1 MEKSNA
7 NNRQVKRT
15 RSWIFDALLALMDE
29 KPYNEIS
36 VSDIVEK
43 AGIARQ
49 TFYRSFNNKDDVIL
63 QFFDELFNLNP
74 VKVEN
79 IFREGG
85 RGIIKSTMSLGQ
97 FVKYANVL
105 KRILNAGTEH
115 LIYRYCQIWERAITD
130 LYTGKL
136 PGEKQLIFNYVVKY
150 QNAGT
155 MNIIIDWIKNDMP
168 LPVEVLADI
177 LHHLT
182 SPFDLTEHALRDTL
196 IPHLVLNIQT
206 EE

>member
-15 RSWIFDALLALMDE
+15 RSWIFDALMALMDE

-49 TFYRSFNNKDDVIL
+49 TFYRSYSNKDDVII
-63 QFFDELFNLNP
+63 QFFDNLFNLNP
-74 VKVEN
+74 VKTEN
-79 IFREGG
+79 IFRDGG
-85 RGIIKSTMSLGQ
+85 RDIVNSTIPLWQ
-97 FVKYANVL
+97 FVKYAGVL
-105 KRILNAGTEH
+105 KKIVNTDTEH
-115 LIYRYCQIWERAITD
+115 LLYHYCKKWEKTITD

-136 PGEKQLIFNYVVKY
+136 PEEKQLIFSYIVKY
-150 QNAGT
+150 QCAGT
-155 MNIIIDWIKNDMP
+155 MNIIIDWIKNDMS
-168 LPVEVLADI
+168 LPAEALADI
-177 LHHLT
+177 IHNLT
-182 SPFDLTEHALRDTL
+182 SPFEFAEHALRDTL

-206 EE
+206 EA